1 MWTPKAADL
10 QRDLLQQPLRGA
22 PLLLAVLIVWAAG
35 AAYCHGY
42 ERLLRGGGSWPGS
55 FLWSAVA
62 VLPWLALFEWS
73 KTSRGKKVVAR
84 LDQLALLLVGTALA
98 SVALE
103 LAMDALA
110 GATSRPVALLLLRR
124 LPAIG
129 ACLILI
135 LWSRARSRGDDSEA
149 PELDIRELAG
159 SIDWVAAAD
168 NYVEIHAGG
177 RLSMR
182 RMTLREAERA
192 LAPHGFMRIHRRFL
206 VNSDRIRAVRLNGSR
221 SVELACGRKLPVG
234 RAYAANLPPSP

>member
-1 MWTPKAADL
+1 MTCS
-10 QRDLLQQPLRGA
+10 
-22 PLLLAVLIVWAAG
+22 AG
-35 AAYCHGY
+35 RSGVGRSCSRCCWSGQWGRPIAGY

-73 KTSRGKKVVAR
+73 KSARGRQVVAR
-84 LDQLALLLVGTALA
+84 LDHLALLLVGTALA

-103 LAMDALA
+103 LAIDSMFDRA
-110 GATSRPVALLLLRR
+110 GRPVALLLLRR

-135 LWSRARSRGDDSEA
+135 LWSRARFRGDEA
-149 PELDIRELAG
+149 KAADLDIRELAG

-192 LAPHGFMRIHRRFL
+192 LAPHGFARIHRRYL
-206 VNSDRIRAVRLNGSR
+206 VNRERIRSVRLNPSR
-221 SVELACGRKLPVG
+221 TVELSCGRKLPVG
-234 RAYAANLPPSP
+234 RAYAANLAPSA